1 MWQKSSTGKISGIS
15 GNVDMNE
22 CYINYPERIQS
33 AGLNGFS
40 NCNCQII
47 DAPPIAPV
55 TPAMPKI
62 RNQATVEINI
72 NGETYSGKLNKK

>member
-1 MWQKSSTGKISGIS
+1 MWQKSSTGRVSGIS

-22 CYINYPERIQS
+22 CYINYPEKIKS

-40 NCNCQII
+40 ECEII

-62 RNQATVEINI
+62 ENQATVEVNI
-72 NGETYSGKLNKK
+72 NGETYSGTLNKK